1 MADKKT
7 AYVLTDEDLV
17 KLKDTMS
24 YVESLRRN
32 KPIRNDDS
40 FNSLSPDVYVAL
52 VPFGGIDGIT
62 PVDIP
67 TGTGTGG
74 SLGSPSSVSCD
85 IYQIIPGESVGG
97 STQFMPVSDTSL
109 DVYNISTQAIPGNSW
124 VVVTR
129 DKYGV
134 WIATGAPSAVGA
146 LIVDH
151 VHVVGVPATGTG
163 THFPPQWYCVSVKM
177 TGPGGSLVET
187 GTIYDQVRE
196 SQNVEPR
203 FMDTAGT
210 PTHIIP
216 LFQDVDGN
224 HYICFPRLYA
234 TAQLTV
240 PSDPSTWT
248 FNFNSTTCTMTVT
261 PSMTTYTITVSS
273 DSPSSFA
280 SAIDL
285 SIS

>member
-1 MADKKT
+1 MSDKT
-7 AYVLTDEDLV
+7 AYVLSESDLV
-17 KLKDTMS
+17 KLKDTME
-24 YVESLRRN
+24 YVASIRRN
-32 KPIRNDDS
+32 KPIRDDQS
-40 FNSLSPDVYVAL
+40 FDSLSPDVYVAL
-52 VPFGGIDGIT
+52 VPFGGIGGIA
-62 PVDIP
+62 PVVDP
-67 TGTGTGG
+67 TGTGTTPMT
-74 SLGSPSSVSCD
+74 LGSPSKVSCD
-85 IYQIIPGESVGG
+85 IYQIVPDDVNG
-97 STQFMPVSDTSL
+97 TTPQFMPVSDTSL
-109 DVYNISTQAIPGNSW
+109 DVYNISTQAIPGDSW
-124 VVVTR
+124 VVVVR

-151 VHVVGVPATGTG
+151 VHVVGIPSTGSG

-187 GTIYDQVRE
+187 GTVYNQVRE

-203 FMDTAGT
+203 MFDTVGL

-224 HYICFPRLYA
+224 HYICFPRLYG
-234 TAQLTV
+234 TAKLTV
-240 PSDPSTWT
+240 PSDPSSWT
-248 FNFNSTTCTMTVT
+248 FNFNTTTCTMTVT

-273 DSPSSFA
+273 DSPSSFS

-285 SIS
+285 TIS

>member
-1 MADKKT
+1 MSDKT
-7 AYVLTDEDLV
+7 AYVLNKDDLE
-17 KLKDTMS
+17 KLKETMA
-24 YVESLRRN
+24 YVDSIRRN
-32 KPIRNDDS
+32 KVHSQDT

-52 VPFGGIDGIT
+52 IPFGGIPGIA
-62 PVDIP
+62 PIIDP
-67 TGTGTGG
+67 TGTGTVGMT
-74 SLGSPSSVSCD
+74 LGSPNKLSCD
-85 IYQIIPGESVGG
+85 IYQIVPAEAVGD
-97 STQFMPVSDTSL
+97 SPELMPVSDTSL
-109 DVYNISTQAIPGNSW
+109 DVYNISTQAIPGDSW
-124 VVVTR
+124 AVVVR

-134 WIATGAPSAVGA
+134 WIVTGAPSAVGA

-187 GTIYDQVRE
+187 GTVYSQVRE
-196 SQNVEPR
+196 SQNIEPR
-203 FMDTAGT
+203 IFDAVGS

-224 HYICFPRLYA
+224 HYICFPRLYG
-234 TAQLTV
+234 TAKLTV
-240 PSDPSTWT
+240 PSDPSGWT
-248 FNFNSTTCTMTVT
+248 FNFNTTTCTMTVT

-273 DSPSSFA
+273 DSPSSFS

-285 SIS
+285 TIS